1 MSEVEIVNIVA
12 GYKEMEN
19 SWLDKGRRAYSLKQ
33 YDIAMDCYEKAIAE
47 GDTQA
52 MYLAACMYKSGIGV
66 PKSFCKSKELFR
78 RAADAGYQKA
88 RNAMAFYFNTP
99 SVHRKG
105 YVEEACRLRENGKY
119 KEAIEEFLAMTD
131 ESFKPDEYTAE
142 SMYWIGMMYK
152 WGQGVPKDEV
162 ISKEWLEKAT
172 DNSSWKAIKE
182 LKLDECVPEVICE
195 NNCAKA
201 TVYIYHNIKEDISK
215 NISTLM
221 ELGESFKADI
231 KFNFQGHC
239 VALENLQTMYIR
251 SMIESIFPG
260 GIRPFVW
267 KQGTKLDIL
276 AEGEDAKE
284 AVKSIVELF
293 YSRFSEEYLEKLI
306 SQEKIKRP
314 ISENKKTINT
324 EHKAFDETEFLSQ
337 CMHEFA
343 DIRKGFN
350 LNEDT
355 LMKAKENPIL
365 HRLLAPVIEGCTEH
379 GILKMKKNNRI
390 DCAQYNF
397 DCIESTTPPTVIDDT
412 ADMVSSMSRYYC
424 KKCYRLHVKMEKM
437 NLLDEVIRIKD

>member
-1 MSEVEIVNIVA
+1 MEIVNIVA

-66 PKSFCKSKELFR
+66 PRSFYKSKELFR

-99 SVHRKG
+99 SVNRKG

-201 TVYIYHNIKEDISK
+201 TVYIYHNIKEEDMLKSISM
-215 NISTLM
+215 LV
-221 ELGESFKADI
+221 ELSESFKADI
-231 KFNFQGHC
+231 KFKFQGHC
-239 VALENLQTMYIR
+239 LAPGTLLRMR
-251 SMIESIFPG
+251 FGSIESLFSG
-260 GIRPFVW
+260 GVGYFVW
-267 KQGTKLDIL
+267 NQGTKLDIL
-276 AEGEDAKE
+276 AEGEEAKE
-284 AVKSIVELF
+284 AVKGIVDLF

-306 SQEKIKRP
+306 SQGRIKSPKYLNGERKHKEFN
-314 ISENKKTINT
+314 ENL
-324 EHKAFDETEFLSQ
+324 FLSM
-337 CMHEFA
+337 CMQEFA
-343 DIRKGFN
+343 DIRKNFN
-350 LNEDT
+350 LNKDT
-355 LMKAKENPIL
+355 LEKAKENPIL

-379 GILKMKKNNRI
+379 GILEMKKNNRK
-390 DCAQYNF
+390 DCAQNDF
-397 DCIESTTPPTVIDDT
+397 GCIEYTTSPTVIDDT
-412 ADMVSSMSRYYC
+412 DDMVSSMSRYYR
-424 KKCYRLHVKMEKM
+424 KKCYRLRVKMEKL
-437 NLLDEVIRIKD
+437 NLFDDVIRSKTKQEGK